1 MSETNETAFLFTCVL
16 DVSVLVA
23 RVDAFFPSL
32 FFDPEELQWAHRNQ
46 TANNQNS
53 MKYSM
58 ILISFFSSCICFFP
72 LSLSVCFSSQT
83 FYMSS
88 QHTKKR
94 SFHPN
99 DILLFFSR
107 LVIAFNSNEIFPSGS
122 SVRVVNCS
130 IEIKGCR
137 LLDNCSLL
145 DGSWQWV
152 TGGERE
158 RERGTQESVE

>member
-58 ILISFFSSCICFFP
+58 ILISFFLLACVFFR
-72 LSLSVCFSSQT
+72 SLCLFQFSDILHVKSA
-83 FYMSS
+83 
-88 QHTKKR
+88 HKKR

-158 RERGTQESVE
+158 REREACKSL